1 MATSLATTVTVCC
14 IFYTLFNMGSRSAD
28 ELKILYACAEGHV
41 TKQKSNTDTYILRH
55 CVGPTTYYLTAG
67 SSRKIKGEEDVDQL
81 INLYKNIY
89 TKHVLY
95 MHLYSIQ
102 AYALYCAVWYN

>member
-41 TKQKSNTDTYILRH
+41 TKQKSNTDTVL
-55 CVGPTTYYLTAG
+55 TYYDT
-67 SSRKIKGEEDVDQL
+67 V
-81 INLYKNIY
+81 
-89 TKHVLY
+89 
-95 MHLYSIQ
+95 
-102 AYALYCAVWYN
+102 